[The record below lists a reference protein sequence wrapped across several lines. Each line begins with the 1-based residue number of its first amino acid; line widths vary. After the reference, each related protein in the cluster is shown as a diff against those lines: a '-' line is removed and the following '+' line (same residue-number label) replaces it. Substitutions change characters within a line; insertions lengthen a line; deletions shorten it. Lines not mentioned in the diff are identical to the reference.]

1 MIVCI
6 CNTINDRE
14 IHRAVRDGHDSFDAL
29 QFELGIGL
37 NCGKCVGAACEVL
50 CEARAAA
57 GAGVGANVTRSD
69 TRGVVA
75 SAPVLA
81 TRRTVSQALARS

>member
-6 CNTINDRE
+6 CNAINDRE
-14 IHRAVRDGHDSFDAL
+14 IRRAVRDGHDNFDAL

-57 GAGVGANVTRSD
+57 AST
-69 TRGVVA
+69 TRGIAA
-75 SAPVLA
+75 SATLPASRRNAAQASSLA
-81 TRRTVSQALARS
+81 